1 MTKTTI
7 EISDSTKQKLRK
19 ARLEHET
26 NYGQTIERLLGESNT
41 DFLTEAEIR
50 EVVRDELQAMR

>member
-1 MTKTTI
+1 MSKTTI
-7 EISDSTKQKLRK
+7 EIPDSTKQKLRD

-26 NYGQTIERLLGESNT
+26 NYGQTIERLLGESDT

-50 EVVRDELQAMR
+50 GVVRDELQAMR